1 MAAGKTKGQDM
12 SDWAFFRRVLIVG
25 AVLVLGL
32 LVWRL
37 ADVVLLLFGA
47 ALIGLLLSSAADAI
61 GRHTGLP
68 RSASLAIV
76 TLLLV
81 GFFAVIIVL
90 FGTQIGAQLAD
101 LWQRLPGA
109 VDNLEQRLNLGDISN
124 WIREKAQSNTG
135 NILFQITSWAS
146 TMFNAVGDILLLVVA
161 ACFFAADPDLYRN
174 GALKLFPPEQ
184 RRRFED
190 TLDFSAAALRQWMT
204 GQLIAVLLVGTIT
217 TIGLWYI
224 GIPSPLALG
233 LIAGILEFVPFIGP
247 LLSAIPALLLALTL
261 GWSEIGWTVG
271 LFVLIQVLE
280 SNLMTPLIQKRMVSL
295 PPVLTLFAI
304 VCFGV
309 LFGPLGVLFATPL
322 AVFLF
327 VAVNQL
333 YVRQL
338 LHQPTEVP
346 GEKAVREERREQ
358 AEA

>member
-1 MAAGKTKGQDM
+1 M

-37 ADVVLLLFGA
+37 GDVVLLLFGA
-47 ALIGLLLSSAADAI
+47 VLTGLLLSGAADAI
-61 GRHTGLP
+61 CRHTGLP
-68 RSASLAIV
+68 RSAALAIV
-76 TLLLV
+76 ILMLAGVFT
-81 GFFAVIIVL
+81 AIIML
-90 FGTQIGAQLAD
+90 FGTQIGSQLVD

-109 VDNLEQRLNLGDISN
+109 VDNLEQRFGLGDISN

-135 NILFQITSWAS
+135 NILSQITAWAG
-146 TMFNAVGDILLLVVA
+146 TMFNAVADVLLLVVA
-161 ACFFAADPDLYRN
+161 ACFFAADPSLYRS
-174 GALKLFPPEQ
+174 GALKLVPPEQ
-184 RRRFED
+184 RPLTED

-224 GIPSPLALG
+224 GLPSPLALG
-233 LIAGILEFVPFIGP
+233 LIAGVLEFIPFLGP
-247 LLSAIPALLLALTL
+247 LLAALPALLLAFTL
-261 GWSEIGWTVG
+261 GWTEVAWTLG

-280 SNLMTPLIQKRMVSL
+280 SNLITPLIQKRMVSL

-358 AEA
+358 AEG

>member
-1 MAAGKTKGQDM
+1 M

-25 AVLVLGL
+25 AVLVLGF

-37 ADVVLLLFGA
+37 ADVMLLLFGA
-47 ALIGLLLSSAADAI
+47 ALIGLLLSGAADAFS
-61 GRHTGLP
+61 RHGGLP
-68 RSASLAIV
+68 RSAALAVVI
-76 TLLLV
+76 LLLV
-81 GFFAVIIVL
+81 GFFAAIIVL
-90 FGTQIGAQLAD
+90 FGTQIGSQLVD
-101 LWQRLPGA
+101 LWHRLPGA
-109 VDNLEQRLNLGDISN
+109 VENLEQRLNLGDISN

-135 NILFQITSWAS
+135 NILFQITSWAGA
-146 TMFNAVGDILLLVVA
+146 MFNAVADVLLLVVA
-161 ACFFAADPDLYRN
+161 ACFFAADPGLYRA
-174 GALKLFPPEQ
+174 GALKLVPPEQ
-184 RRRFED
+184 RPLTED

-217 TIGLWYI
+217 TVGLWYI
-224 GIPSPLALG
+224 GLPSPLALG
-233 LIAGILEFVPFIGP
+233 LIAGILEFIPFLGP
-247 LLSAIPALLLALTL
+247 LLAALPALLLAFTMS
-261 GWSEIGWTVG
+261 WTEVAWTVG
-271 LFVLIQVLE
+271 LFVLVQVLE
-280 SNLMTPLIQKRMVSL
+280 SNLITPLIQKRMVSL

-346 GEKAVREERREQ
+346 GEKAVQEERREQ
-358 AEA
+358 AAV